1 MARPRV
7 PAPALADLRR
17 RLQATGA
24 PSIGFPAATDI
35 NYSALSEIHNSIIN
49 NVGDPER
56 NGRDPRNSKVLER
69 EVVRQLTDLFGG
81 NAREC
86 WGYVTQAGSTEGNQY
101 GLWLGRE
108 HFPTGVVYWSSAA
121 HFSVAKAARILGM
134 SGPGDS
140 VMVQADD
147 RGEMDYDALRRA
159 AAAHA
164 DRPAIVVATAGT
176 TMTEAVDDVGRIH
189 SALDHAGVL
198 RRHLH
203 VDGALAGVPLALDG
217 GPTAALLSRPNTRAR
232 IDADSVCISG
242 HKFFAT
248 PHINGVVLTRRRHAA
263 RVTRGVEYIADV
275 DVTISGSRSGHSAVE
290 LWYAL
295 THIGLDGHR
304 RRVEQARSLAHYLEQ
319 RLVAAG
325 WTAWR
330 HPHAFTVVL
339 KSPPASLVSRWSLA
353 TNGGWG
359 HIICVPGLTR
369 ETIDVFL
376 DELGVKRSSN
386 ARGATARGST
396 TNQPALAL
404 RAGVA

>member
-7 PAPALADLRR
+7 PAATLADLRR
-17 RLQATGA
+17 RLHTASP
-24 PSIGFPAATDI
+24 PSIGYPAATDI
-35 NYSALSEIHNSIIN
+35 NYSALAGIHNSIIN

-56 NGRDPRNSKVLER
+56 NGRDPRNSKALER
-69 EVVRQLTDLFGG
+69 QVVRQLVEVFGG
-81 NAREC
+81 NLREC

-101 GLWLGRE
+101 GLWLARE
-108 HFPTGVVYWSSAA
+108 HFPNGVVYWSSAA
-121 HFSVAKAARILGM
+121 HFSVAKASRILGM
-134 SGPGDS
+134 SAPADS
-140 VMVQADD
+140 VVISTDE
-147 RGEMDYDALRRA
+147 RGEMDYDDLARA
-159 AAAHA
+159 AAARA

-176 TMTEAVDDVGRIH
+176 TMTEAVDDLGHIH
-189 SALDHAGVL
+189 AALDDSGVPG
-198 RRHLH
+198 RHVH
-203 VDGALAGVPLALDG
+203 VDGALSGVPLALDG
-217 GPTAALLSRPNTRAR
+217 GPTAGLLSRPAAARRAE
-232 IDADSVCISG
+232 ADSVCISG

-304 RRVEQARSLAHYLEQ
+304 RRAEQARSLAAYLER

-330 HPHAFTVVL
+330 HSHAFTVVL
-339 KSPPASLVSRWSLA
+339 KSPPAEVVARWSLA
-353 TNGGWG
+353 TSAGWG

-369 ETIDVFL
+369 ATIDMFVA
-376 DELGVKRSSN
+376 ELGLGPSRS
-386 ARGATARGST
+386 ALGSGPT
-396 TNQPALAL
+396 RQTLAL